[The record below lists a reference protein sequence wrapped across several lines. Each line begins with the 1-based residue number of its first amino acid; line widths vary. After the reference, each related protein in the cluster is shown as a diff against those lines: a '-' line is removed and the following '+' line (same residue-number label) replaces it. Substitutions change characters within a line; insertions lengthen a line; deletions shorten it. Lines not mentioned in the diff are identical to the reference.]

1 MYPYDKK
8 NNKMNAPYDKHHNTI
23 CPFPPFLLS
32 LLNKIKSV
40 YRNRLSAV
48 NSTFVNKTRCY
59 QSPLQAGLKS
69 RYLQFSLNI
78 KIMPSVLTLWLRAV
92 FFPMMNRSVQ
102 PCVKNIY
109 IFVNRI
115 GITVGV
121 IYTFVAARHHQSC
134 IGEVGLQR
142 SCIETLPEVYFHR
155 SFIESRC

>member
-1 MYPYDKK
+1 
-8 NNKMNAPYDKHHNTI
+8 MNAPYDKHHNTI

-102 PCVKNIY
+102 PCVKKYIY
-109 IFVNRI
+109 IREPDRDHI
-115 GITVGV
+115 GGHLHFCGCTTSSVL
-121 IYTFVAARHHQSC
+121 YW
-134 IGEVGLQR
+134 R
-142 SCIETLPEVYFHR
+142 SR
-155 SFIESRC
+155 SSTILY